1 MAIHLVP
8 FEHDYSE
15 GASIKVVGVGGGG
28 GNILNS
34 MIDKGIEGVDFIA
47 INTDLQAL
55 NKNNADLKIQIGKS
69 VTKGLGAGMDEKLGQ
84 KSAEESR
91 EEIEKALKGSDMIFL
106 TAGMGGGTGTG
117 AAPIVAHIAK
127 TLGALVVAI
136 VTKPFN
142 FEADMKMQLAL
153 SGIENLKK
161 QVDSLII
168 IPNQRILSLI
178 DPQTTKKQAFDIAN
192 KVLYN
197 ATKGISQIITT
208 PGENNVDFADVRTI
222 MRDMG
227 EAIIGLGVAE
237 GEDRA
242 EKAALE
248 ALSNPV
254 LEDVDIQGSKNVLVN
269 IIGSDNL
276 RMSEI
281 EKINNIIN
289 KAAGD
294 KARYIIGWGD
304 DENLKNEVVVT
315 VIATGFKRKTGEG
328 SLTDGIME
336 DDIVNK
342 EHSIKIGERRE
353 IKITKRPE
361 RKIKI
366 DRMPID
372 DDELRQYDSPAYQRH
387 NLDILNEDMSENLDE
402 EKTVKD
408 DDFSFDDF
416 SLDDELSKP
425 TFLRKV
431 QGES

>member
-47 INTDLQAL
+47 VNTDLQAL
-55 NKNNADLKIQIGKS
+55 NKNKAGMKIQIGKS

-117 AAPIVAHIAK
+117 AAPIIAHIAK

-136 VTKPFN
+136 VTKPFD
-142 FEADMKMQLAL
+142 FEAEMKMQLAL
-153 SGIENLKK
+153 SGIKKLKP

-168 IPNQRILSLI
+168 IPNQRILTLI
-178 DPQTTKKQAFDIAN
+178 DPQTTRKQAFDIAN

-242 EKAALE
+242 EKAAME

-254 LEDVDIQGSKNVLVN
+254 LEDIDIQGSKNVLVN
-269 IIGSDNL
+269 IIGSENL

-315 VIATGFKRKTGEG
+315 VIATGFKKKAEEESITERMM
-328 SLTDGIME
+328 DE
-336 DDIVNK
+336 DVIK
-342 EHSIKIGERRE
+342 HKQAIKIGEQRE
-353 IKITKRPE
+353 IKITKPE

-372 DDELRQYDSPAYQRH
+372 DDELRQYDSPAYKRH
-387 NLDILNEDMSENLDE
+387 NLDILNEDMSEKQEE
-402 EKTVKD
+402 EKIQEEE
-408 DDFSFDDF
+408 DFSFKDF

>member
-55 NKNNADLKIQIGKS
+55 NKNKAEIKIQIGKS

-142 FEADMKMQLAL
+142 FEAEMKMQLAL
-153 SGIENLKK
+153 SGTENLRS
-161 QVDSLII
+161 QVDSLIV

-242 EKAALE
+242 ENAALE

-254 LEDVDIQGSKNVLVN
+254 LEDIDIQGSRNVLVN

-281 EKINNIIN
+281 EKINSIIN

-304 DENLKNEVVVT
+304 DVNLKNEVVVT
-315 VIATGFKRKTGEG
+315 VIATGFKKKTGEG
-328 SLTDGIME
+328 SLVDGIM
-336 DDIVNK
+336 DTDLNNK
-342 EHSIKIGERRE
+342 DHSIKIGERRE
-353 IKITKRPE
+353 IKIPKRTE
-361 RKIKI
+361 RKIII

-372 DDELRQYDSPAYQRH
+372 DDELRKYDSPAYQRQ
-387 NLDILNEDMSENLDE
+387 NLDILNDDLSEKQEE
-402 EKTVKD
+402 EKVINEE
-408 DDFSFDDF
+408 DFSFDDF

>member
-1 MAIHLVP
+1 MSIHLVP
-8 FEHDYSE
+8 FKHDYSE

-34 MIDKGIEGVDFIA
+34 MIDKGIEGVEFIA

-55 NKNNADLKIQIGKS
+55 NKNNAEIKIQIGKS

-91 EEIEKALKGSDMIFL
+91 EEIEKAIKGSDMIFL

-136 VTKPFN
+136 VTKPFD
-142 FEADMKMQLAL
+142 FEAEMKMQLAL
-153 SGIENLKK
+153 SGIEKLKS
-161 QVDSLII
+161 QVDSLIV
-168 IPNQRILSLI
+168 IPNQRILTLI
-178 DPQTTKKQAFDIAN
+178 DPQTTKNQAFDIAN

-227 EAIIGLGVAE
+227 EAIIGLGIAE
-237 GEDRA
+237 GENRA
-242 EKAALE
+242 EQAALE

-269 IIGSDNL
+269 IIGSSNL

-281 EKINNIIN
+281 EKINSIIN

-304 DENLKNEVVVT
+304 DINLKDEVVVT
-315 VIATGFKRKTGEG
+315 VIATGFRKKTEEE
-328 SLTDGIME
+328 SLTGGIIT
-336 DDIVNK
+336 DDVVNK
-342 EHSIKIGERRE
+342 EHGIKIGETRE
-353 IKITKRPE
+353 IKIPKRTE

-372 DDELRQYDSPAYQRH
+372 DDELKKYDSPAYQRQ
-387 NLDILNEDMSENLDE
+387 NLDILNEDMSEKQEE
-402 EKTVKD
+402 EKTPQD
-408 DDFSFDDF
+408 EDFSFDDF